1 MPIIIPK
8 ELPAAAVLQKENVFA
23 LLQHKAAKQ
32 EIRPLKIA
40 IVNLMPKKIATE
52 NQLLRLLS
60 QSPLQIEVTLLK
72 MKYHESKN
80 TSVDHM
86 EKFYQEFSVIQS
98 QRFDGLIITG
108 APVEKMAFETID
120 YWQELQEIMDWSQ
133 TNCTSVLHI
142 CWGAQAGLYYHYGID
157 KVLYP
162 SKLFGV
168 FEQAVTHFHPLVR
181 GFDDVFYTP
190 HSRYTGIDE
199 GQLAQA
205 PLEILAAGVETGP
218 SIFVSEDHKNAFL
231 LGHFEYHTT
240 TLNEEYLRDMERG
253 LATALPK
260 NYFAY
265 DRLGGKITNRWRGHA
280 SLFFSNWINE
290 TYLRTPYDLSVTP
303 TKEGYR
309 IGSEPE
315 GRVSIN
321 DD

>member
-1 MPIIIPK
+1 
-8 ELPAAAVLQKENVFA
+8 
-23 LLQHKAAKQ
+23 
-32 EIRPLKIA
+32 
-40 IVNLMPKKIATE
+40 
-52 NQLLRLLS
+52 
-60 QSPLQIEVTLLK
+60 

-86 EKFYQEFSVIQS
+86 EKFYQEFSVIQP

-108 APVEKMAFETID
+108 APVEKMAFEAID

-157 KVLYP
+157 KVLYQ

-168 FEQAVTHFHPLVR
+168 FEQTVTHFHPLVR

-199 GQLAQA
+199 VQLVQA

-218 SIFVSEDHKNAFL
+218 SIFVSEDHKNVFL
-231 LGHFEYHTT
+231 LGHFEYHSA

-253 LATALPK
+253 LDTALPK

-290 TYLRTPYDLSVTP
+290 TYLRTPYDLSVMP

>member
-1 MPIIIPK
+1 
-8 ELPAAAVLQKENVFA
+8 
-23 LLQHKAAKQ
+23 
-32 EIRPLKIA
+32 
-40 IVNLMPKKIATE
+40 
-52 NQLLRLLS
+52 
-60 QSPLQIEVTLLK
+60 
-72 MKYHESKN
+72 
-80 TSVDHM
+80 
-86 EKFYQEFSVIQS
+86 
-98 QRFDGLIITG
+98 
-108 APVEKMAFETID
+108 
-120 YWQELQEIMDWSQ
+120 MDWSQ

-157 KVLYP
+157 KVLYQ

-168 FEQAVTHFHPLVR
+168 FEQTVTHFHPLVR

-199 GQLAQA
+199 VQLVQA

-218 SIFVSEDHKNAFL
+218 SIFVSEDHKNVFL
-231 LGHFEYHTT
+231 LGHFEYHSA

-253 LATALPK
+253 LDTALPQ

>member
-1 MPIIIPK
+1 
-8 ELPAAAVLQKENVFA
+8 
-23 LLQHKAAKQ
+23 
-32 EIRPLKIA
+32 
-40 IVNLMPKKIATE
+40 
-52 NQLLRLLS
+52 
-60 QSPLQIEVTLLK
+60 

-86 EKFYQEFSVIQS
+86 EKFYQEFSVIQF

-108 APVEKMAFETID
+108 APVEKMTFEAID
-120 YWQELQEIMDWSQ
+120 YWQELQEIMNWSQ

-142 CWGAQAGLYYHYGID
+142 CWGAQAGLYYHYGIE

-168 FEQAVTHFHPLVR
+168 FEQTVTHFHPLVR

-199 GQLAQA
+199 VQLAQA

-218 SIFVSEDHKNAFL
+218 SIFVSEDHKNVFL

-253 LATALPK
+253 LATALPQ

-290 TYLRTPYDLSVTP
+290 TYLRTPYDLSVKP

>member
-86 EKFYQEFSVIQS
+86 EKFYQEFSVIQP

-108 APVEKMAFETID
+108 APVEKMAFEAID

-157 KVLYP
+157 KVLYQ

-168 FEQAVTHFHPLVR
+168 FEQTVTHFHPLVR

-190 HSRYTGIDE
+190 HSRYTGIDDV
-199 GQLAQA
+199 QLAQA

-218 SIFVSEDHKNAFL
+218 SIFVSEDHKNVFL
-231 LGHFEYHTT
+231 LGHFEYHSA

-253 LATALPK
+253 LDTALPQ

-290 TYLRTPYDLSVTP
+290 TYLRTPYDLSVMP